1 MDTSIIYKHDYLKE
15 ICERLTAKAEILN
28 ISNLAEQAGVP
39 RSVVANFAK
48 GKIPTT
54 SFENVVKLYKFLT
67 ENKI

>member
-15 ICERLTAKAEILN
+15 ISDRLTAKAEILN

-48 GKIPTT
+48 GKIPTS

>member
-15 ICERLTAKAEILN
+15 ISDRLMAKAEILN

-48 GKIPTT
+48 GEIPTT